1 MSDEPDESH
10 RPYGT
15 HSSMGPAR
23 RAEIEAKQDRVA
35 GLLAEAGADGL
46 LLLDPA
52 NIAWLSGAPL
62 CHGIPDPADWPALFL
77 NATQRWLVC
86 GNLDTQRLFDQH
98 LDGLGFQ
105 LKEWPWD
112 WGRDR
117 LISDIQTNRRI
128 AADRLLPDCVPLG
141 PTLRRVRCALTPAEQ
156 VRLAALGAAVAHAVE
171 A

>member
-1 MSDEPDESH
+1 MSDEPDGSHRTYESH
-10 RPYGT
+10 GT
-15 HSSMGPAR
+15 YSSTDTAR

-52 NIAWLSGAPL
+52 HIAWLAGAPL

-98 LDGLGFQ
+98 LDG
-105 LKEWPWD
+105 
-112 WGRDR
+112 
-117 LISDIQTNRRI
+117 
-128 AADRLLPDCVPLG
+128 
-141 PTLRRVRCALTPAEQ
+141 
-156 VRLAALGAAVAHAVE
+156 
-171 A
+171 